1 MYDVLDVAKYVLYY
15 ARNHDYGMSV
25 LQLMKI
31 LYFVQAQFLVSKK
44 KRAFPDDI
52 VALDWGPM
60 ERKVWA
66 KYGVYGNANI
76 PVLLGANFAEE
87 EKIYTNVVAKI
98 YAEDAWLIGVIVDLL
113 LGYNNTV
120 LLDVIRK
127 QTPFKNARKNFPGF
141 EISDKDMVDFFS

>member
-1 MYDVLDVAKYVLYY
+1 MTKEKQNNIPKAKYPWVWECESRTLIFGELAIAAFLAFLLTSAHAALIQMEVCVVL
-15 ARNHDYGMSV
+15 
-25 LQLMKI
+25 
-31 LYFVQAQFLVSKK
+31 
-44 KRAFPDDI
+44 
-52 VALDWGPM
+52 
-60 ERKVWA
+60 
-66 KYGVYGNANI
+66 
-76 PVLLGANFAEE
+76 
-87 EKIYTNVVAKI
+87 AKI